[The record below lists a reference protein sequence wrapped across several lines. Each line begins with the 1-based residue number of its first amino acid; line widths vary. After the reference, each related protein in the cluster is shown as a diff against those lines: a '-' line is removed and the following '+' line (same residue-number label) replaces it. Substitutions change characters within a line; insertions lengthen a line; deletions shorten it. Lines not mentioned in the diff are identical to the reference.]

1 MSSLLPGLEKLL
13 AISEAMLSAA
23 GVADWEALASH
34 EAERRAVADQLPGL
48 LNSALSAT
56 AQERARILIEAC
68 LRCDARIHPLVLA
81 RQNELR
87 VVLREARPGA

>member
-1 MSSLLPGLEKLL
+1 MSSSLLDLEKLL

-23 GVADWEALASH
+23 GVAD
-34 EAERRAVADQLPGL
+34 QLPGL
-48 LNSALSAT
+48 LNSGLSTT